1 MAEGIRSEAPHAAPA
16 APHPTTSPATPPP
29 AAPQPPA
36 PGTPAGRAPAPRT
49 SALRTAAHGI
59 RDFHLG
65 SDPGLGRLR
74 SALVAGLAMAG
85 ALGIE
90 YLYARLGGAA
100 PQDMIVYMIIGTVV
114 AMLGSNALAGP
125 SPAANLRIAV
135 FFPVA
140 LFAGLLPGIAVA
152 EHEVPMLAGF
162 VVVMFAAVYVRRFG
176 LAYFFYGFMGW
187 MGYFFAAFLHPRL
200 SQLPGLLVA
209 VLLATAWVTALCL
222 ALLRNRAG
230 NALRHARA
238 AFGARAR
245 AVARTAAALV
255 AAESPRRR
263 ERLRRELHARQL
275 GLAETALLIE
285 GWSTE
290 PGALPEGWSARALR
304 RRLLEAQLAVEALAH
319 AADTLARQPYEP
331 EGPRAAAHAI
341 AQALGRQRYTQ
352 ASRLARALLESRRS
366 DAPGAVRG
374 ALPAARQ
381 LAAAAATYTGLAGR
395 VPAPGAPAPADTGF
409 EPAVALSLGN
419 LPGSPSV
426 AKDVHARGRGWN
438 PLRGVPLSTRQAF
451 QAACAGGLAIVVG
464 KAISEQRYY
473 WAVIAA
479 FVAFTGTAT
488 RSETVIKAGHRVLGT
503 LLGIIA
509 GIGLAHLTT
518 GHNLLALTLIVVSM
532 SVGFYLVKVSYA
544 YMIFFVTI
552 MVAQM
557 YTLLHEFSAELLLL
571 RLEETAA
578 GALVGILV
586 SLVFLPTSTRDT
598 VNSARAE
605 LFGALTELLEG
616 VALRFEG
623 AAVEDADPDALA
635 REVDHRL
642 RALALVARP
651 LTRPL
656 VWRNNPSYLR
666 ERLRVYAAAARRAR
680 VLVPLASAATST
692 ATPTPLRAHLA
703 AAARA
708 LSAATRDLTSHP
720 DRAVVATDE
729 VRTSLA
735 AARASLR
742 AAEEAARAESAR
754 APRALLPLHHL
765 CDLLDDLATAPLL
778 QRGGPGPVVTVRGT
792 VSGAPTAE
800 AAVTGDPRASTP
812 VVSVEAPGLTERQ
825 G

>member
-1 MAEGIRSEAPHAAPA
+1 
-16 APHPTTSPATPPP
+16 
-29 AAPQPPA
+29 
-36 PGTPAGRAPAPRT
+36 
-49 SALRTAAHGI
+49 
-59 RDFHLG
+59 
-65 SDPGLGRLR
+65 
-74 SALVAGLAMAG
+74 
-85 ALGIE
+85 
-90 YLYARLGGAA
+90 
-100 PQDMIVYMIIGTVV
+100 
-114 AMLGSNALAGP
+114 
-125 SPAANLRIAV
+125 
-135 FFPVA
+135 
-140 LFAGLLPGIAVA
+140 
-152 EHEVPMLAGF
+152 
-162 VVVMFAAVYVRRFG
+162 
-176 LAYFFYGFMGW
+176 
-187 MGYFFAAFLHPRL
+187 
-200 SQLPGLLVA
+200 
-209 VLLATAWVTALCL
+209 
-222 ALLRNRAG
+222 
-230 NALRHARA
+230 
-238 AFGARAR
+238 
-245 AVARTAAALV
+245 
-255 AAESPRRR
+255 
-263 ERLRRELHARQL
+263 
-275 GLAETALLIE
+275 
-285 GWSTE
+285 
-290 PGALPEGWSARALR
+290 
-304 RRLLEAQLAVEALAH
+304 
-319 AADTLARQPYEP
+319 
-331 EGPRAAAHAI
+331 
-341 AQALGRQRYTQ
+341 
-352 ASRLARALLESRRS
+352 
-366 DAPGAVRG
+366 VRG

-518 GHNLLALTLIVVSM
+518 GHSLLALTLIVVSM

-586 SLVFLPTSTRDT
+586 SLLFLPTSTRDT

-680 VLVPLASAATST
+680 VLVPLASAAT
-692 ATPTPLRAHLA
+692 
-703 AAARA
+703 
-708 LSAATRDLTSHP
+708 
-720 DRAVVATDE
+720 
-729 VRTSLA
+729 
-735 AARASLR
+735 
-742 AAEEAARAESAR
+742 
-754 APRALLPLHHL
+754 
-765 CDLLDDLATAPLL
+765 
-778 QRGGPGPVVTVRGT
+778 
-792 VSGAPTAE
+792 
-800 AAVTGDPRASTP
+800 
-812 VVSVEAPGLTERQ
+812 
-825 G
+825 